1 LKNEK
6 YLKDLLEMADSIRQ
20 TMFSV
25 LSIEMLAKRGQ
36 RDYKR
41 LTGDEER

>member
-6 YLKDLLEMADSIRQ
+6 YEKDLLEMADSIRQ

-25 LSIEMLAKRGQ
+25 LSRVAGEKRAE
-36 RDYKR
+36 R
-41 LTGDEER
+41 LQDAYWK